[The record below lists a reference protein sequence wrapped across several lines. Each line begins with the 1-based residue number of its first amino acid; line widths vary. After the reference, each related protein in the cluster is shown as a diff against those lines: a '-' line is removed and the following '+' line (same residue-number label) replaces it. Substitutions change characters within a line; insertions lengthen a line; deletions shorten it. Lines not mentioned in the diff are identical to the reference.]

1 MRRTETS
8 ALAFL
13 DVMACGLGAV
23 ILILIVLKQQAPI
36 ETSISKTDQAISTI
50 KMEAGLDNLQ
60 RELQILMAEHD
71 LTNDELERQVQIATE
86 IKEKIELTST
96 ALAKANMDS
105 NTLEQSINSATAA
118 LTKLNTAPPTNTVDT
133 NSMTQQQ
140 YVVGLKVTGQ
150 KIIILLVITLVV
162 LEEKM

>member
-71 LTNDELERQVQIATE
+71 LTNDELERQFQIATE
-86 IKEKIELTST
+86 IKEKIELTHP
-96 ALAKANMDS
+96 
-105 NTLEQSINSATAA
+105 E
-118 LTKLNTAPPTNTVDT
+118 
-133 NSMTQQQ
+133 
-140 YVVGLKVTGQ
+140 
-150 KIIILLVITLVV
+150 
-162 LEEKM
+162 